1 MEGIITLLAFV
12 NGAIALTAAYYA
24 YNVIVVRKAYENML
38 DKQGTLRA
46 QQSIENS
53 LLREKID
60 DLEKAIFDIDNAMEE
75 DKYRDISKQSAK
87 LSAIENVVENH
98 AKQFTIVEGNRK
110 ETLEAIGRIHS
121 KLKTFGED
129 PTLVR
134 GY

>member
-12 NGAIALTAAYYA
+12 NGAIALTAAYYT
-24 YNVIVVRKAYENML
+24 YNAIVVRKAYEDML
-38 DKQGTLRA
+38 DKQGKLQA
-46 QQSIENS
+46 YQSIENE
-53 LLREKID
+53 LLREKIE
-60 DLEKAIFDIDNAMEE
+60 DLEKSIFDIDQAMEE
-75 DKYRDISKQSAK
+75 DKYKDISKQSAK
-87 LSAIENVVENH
+87 LTAIENVVENH
-98 AKQFTIVEGNRK
+98 AKQFAIAEGNRK

>member
-1 MEGIITLLAFV
+1 MENLVFILAFV
-12 NGAIALTAAYYA
+12 NGAIALTAAYYT
-24 YNVIVVRKAYENML
+24 YNAVIVRKAYEDML
-38 DKQGTLRA
+38 DIQGQLQA
-46 QQSIENS
+46 QQSMENA

-87 LSAIENVVENH
+87 LAAIENVVENH
-98 AKQFTIVEGNRK
+98 AKQFAIAEGNRK

>member
-12 NGAIALTAAYYA
+12 NGAIALTAAYYT
-24 YNVIVVRKAYENML
+24 YNAIVVRKAYEDML
-38 DKQGTLRA
+38 DKQGKLQA
-46 QQSIENS
+46 YQSIENE
-53 LLREKID
+53 LLREKIE

-87 LSAIENVVENH
+87 LAAIENVVENH
-98 AKQFTIVEGNRK
+98 AKQFAIAEGNRK